1 VKTAQGRLTGWILS
15 VLPVGLGT
23 VLYLLRPDII
33 SLLWTRPLG
42 VKMLYAGAVMIT
54 IGSLIIR
61 KIVRIR
67 V

>member
-1 VKTAQGRLTGWILS
+1 
-15 VLPVGLGT
+15 LPLGLGS
-23 VLYLLRPDII
+23 LLFLIKPEVI
-33 SLLWTRPLG
+33 SLLWLRPLG
-42 VKMLYAGAVMIT
+42 IKMLYAGAVMIT